1 MDGEPAAAEHRTISV
16 GAVHGGEAL
25 ANHVRVLAEFG
36 KKKVV
41 AVALDWPGW
50 ERNGPSEDDAM
61 RALEGYR
68 SRYASVAALAGL
80 AAEFAEAGELGIVE
94 RVQGSSTTDY
104 FGISVRS
111 ATAERERMSDAECER
126 RLAILQACW
135 SYFDGVP
142 GRVSPELRKGPRGG
156 GRDRDQ
162 IASHTRGSERELAKK
177 VGLHEEHDQ
186 VHTPDGLIAH
196 RDAYLDA
203 IRRYAARGAD
213 ARSWTLQY
221 LIRRSAYHMLDHAW
235 EMEDKDMSPAALRS
249 GERI

>member
-1 MDGEPAAAEHRTISV
+1 M
-16 GAVHGGEAL
+16 

-41 AVALDWPGW
+41 AAAFDWPGW
-50 ERNGPSEDDAM
+50 ERNGLSEDDAM
-61 RALEGYR
+61 RVLEGYR

-80 AAEFAEAGELGIVE
+80 AAEFAEAGEPGIVE
-94 RVQGSSTTDY
+94 RVEGSSTTDF
-104 FGISVRS
+104 FGISVMS

-126 RLAILQACW
+126 KLAILQACW

-142 GRVSPELRKGPRGG
+142 GRVSSELRKGPRGG
-156 GRDRDQ
+156 GRNRDQ
-162 IASHTRGSERELAKK
+162 IAAHTRGSERELAKK

-196 RDAYLDA
+196 REAYLDA

-213 ARSWTLQY
+213 ARSWTLQF

-235 EMEDKDMSPAALRS
+235 EMEDKDMSPAALVAASS
-249 GERI
+249 GGS

>member
-1 MDGEPAAAEHRTISV
+1 M
-16 GAVHGGEAL
+16 

-94 RVQGSSTTDY
+94 RVQGSSTTVY

-111 ATAERERMSDAECER
+111 AVASRS
-126 RLAILQACW
+126 
-135 SYFDGVP
+135 
-142 GRVSPELRKGPRGG
+142 GG
-156 GRDRDQ
+156 GVR
-162 IASHTRGSERELAKK
+162 
-177 VGLHEEHDQ
+177 
-186 VHTPDGLIAH
+186 
-196 RDAYLDA
+196 
-203 IRRYAARGAD
+203 
-213 ARSWTLQY
+213 
-221 LIRRSAYHMLDHAW
+221 
-235 EMEDKDMSPAALRS
+235 
-249 GERI
+249 